1 MSNPVG
7 PVVAAPT
14 ANYANKEG
22 RVLRARGN
30 LQKAGLQGLSQR
42 HVPALAVET
51 QVPLTC
57 KRTVVLG
64 MTIKRWRRFS
74 RASVETV

>member
-1 MSNPVG
+1 MVLDILFSALSLDQLSSAMQGQCVG

-14 ANYANKEG
+14 ANYTNKER

-42 HVPALAVET
+42 RVLALAVET
-51 QVPLTC
+51 QSPL
-57 KRTVVLG
+57 
-64 MTIKRWRRFS
+64 
-74 RASVETV
+74 